1 MGNLKIRTKEFNYF
15 ECFCEVAKIADDSA
29 SYLNQAILDF
39 DVSRIPEH
47 AENMHKL
54 ENAADIKKH
63 ELTKKLAHEFITPI
77 EREDIA
83 TLSQQLDN
91 IVDTVEDVMR
101 RIYMFNV
108 TALRPEAI
116 EFSQLIARSCTM
128 FSKLMDE
135 FPNFKKSKTIND
147 LIIEINT
154 LENKG
159 DKLHADSLRRLFLEP
174 AAPDERLVWMMIF
187 DSLESSLDACE
198 NAADLI
204 ESIIMKNT

>member
-1 MGNLKIRTKEFNYF
+1 MRKSKKKGFNYF
-15 ECFCEVAKIADDSA
+15 ECFYEVAKIADDCA
-29 SYLNQAILDF
+29 SYLHRALSEF
-39 DVSRIPEH
+39 EVSQIPEH
-47 AENMHKL
+47 TENMHKL
-54 ENAADIKKH
+54 ENAADMKKH
-63 ELTKKLAHEFITPI
+63 ELIKNLAHEFITPI

-108 TALRPEAI
+108 TALRPEAV

-128 FSKLMDE
+128 FCQLIKE
-135 FPNFKKSKTIND
+135 FPNFKKSKTIHD

-159 DKLHADSLRRLFLEP
+159 DKLHAESLRRLFTEP

-187 DSLESSLDACE
+187 DSLESSVDACE

>member
-1 MGNLKIRTKEFNYF
+1 MLRKKKEFNYF
-15 ECFCEVAKIADDSA
+15 ECFCEVAKIADESA
-29 SYLNQAILDF
+29 SYLKKALIEF
-39 DVSRIPEH
+39 DLARIPEH

-54 ENAADIKKH
+54 ENAADMKKH
-63 ELTKKLAHEFITPI
+63 ELTKNLAHEFITPI
-77 EREDIA
+77 ERADIA
-83 TLSQQLDN
+83 TLSQELDN
-91 IVDTVEDVMR
+91 IVDTIEDVMR

-116 EFSQLIARSCTM
+116 EFSELIARSCTM
-128 FSKLMDE
+128 FAQLMKE
-135 FPNFKKSKTIND
+135 FPNFKKSKTING

-159 DKLHADSLRRLFLEP
+159 DKLHADSLRRLFIEP

>member
-1 MGNLKIRTKEFNYF
+1 MGMLNKKKNYNYF
-15 ECFCEVAKIADDSA
+15 ECFCEVAEIADDCA
-29 SYLNQAILDF
+29 AYLKQALQDF
-39 DVSRIPEH
+39 DLNRIPEH
-47 AENMHKL
+47 AECMHKM
-54 ENAADIKKH
+54 ENAADMKKH
-63 ELTKKLAHEFITPI
+63 ELSKNLAHEFITPI
-77 EREDIA
+77 ERADIA
-83 TLSQQLDN
+83 TLSQELDN
-91 IVDTVEDVMR
+91 IVDTIEDVMR

-116 EFSQLIARSCTM
+116 EFAQLIAQSCTL
-128 FSKLMDE
+128 FNQLIKE
-135 FPNFKKSKTIND
+135 FPHFKKSKSIID

-159 DKLHADSLRRLFLEP
+159 DKLHAASLRRLFVET

-204 ESIIMKNT
+204 EGIIMKNT